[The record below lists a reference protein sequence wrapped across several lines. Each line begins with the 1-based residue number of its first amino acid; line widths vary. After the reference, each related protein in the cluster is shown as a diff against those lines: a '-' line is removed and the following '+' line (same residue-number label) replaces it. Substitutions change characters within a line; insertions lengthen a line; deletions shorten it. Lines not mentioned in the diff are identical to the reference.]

1 MGTMEIVFRIPE
13 GDPRVSKLIR
23 ILEPSVSTG
32 KSPQARPEDEVA
44 DKEVP
49 SYIKLLLEY
58 ERRGGR
64 VSWDEAYMANAAA
77 YPDPRGAG
85 GMYTEAAGY
94 FERDESGQS
103 YVLTDKARG
112 VLEEYKQGESMR
124 DTDYATELSRATLGD
139 TSGEHFRIERLHVK
153 SLDQE
158 EIRFSW
164 WKGDQMMPRP
174 PDLPE
179 DQLLPLFE
187 NAIREGVFSPQFLGE
202 LRRVLA
208 QKDSNL

>member
-13 GDPRVSKLIR
+13 GDPRVSKLMR

-32 KSPQARPEDEVA
+32 KSPQARPEHEA
-44 DKEVP
+44 AHKEVP

-58 ERRGGR
+58 EHRGGR
-64 VSWDEAYMANAAA
+64 VHEDEAWVVNKAA

-179 DQLLPLFE
+179 DQLLPLFQ
-187 NAIREGVFSPQFLGE
+187 NAIREGVFSTQFLGE

-208 QKDSNL
+208 QEDSNL